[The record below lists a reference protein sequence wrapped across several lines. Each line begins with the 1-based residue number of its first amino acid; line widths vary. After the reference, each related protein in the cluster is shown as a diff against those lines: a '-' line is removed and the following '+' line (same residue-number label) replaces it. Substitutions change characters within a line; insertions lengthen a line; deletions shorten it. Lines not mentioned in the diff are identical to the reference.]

1 MQTESTHKAGIKLI
15 YLLKRFMDEW
25 NEKNLCRMH
34 CPGFNYAQLPLF
46 MTIGKTPIS
55 NNEAAS
61 KLNISKQ
68 ASSKIIKELEAI
80 NMVQSEKSTA
90 DGRSVMLKLTNEGE
104 EYYNYV
110 LTQITELEEKYK
122 KLVGAKNYET
132 ALDVMAKLVEFHE
145 KQNC

>member
-1 MQTESTHKAGIKLI
+1 MQTESSHKAGIKLI

-25 NEKNLCRMH
+25 NEKNLCSLR
-34 CPGFNYAQLPLF
+34 CPGFNSAQLPLF

-55 NNEAAS
+55 NNEAAA

-68 ASSKIIKELEAI
+68 ASSKILKELEAI

-90 DGRSVMLKLTNEGE
+90 DGRAVMLKLTNEGE
-104 EYYNYV
+104 AYYNYV
-110 LTQITELEEKYK
+110 LTQITELEGKYK

-132 ALDVMAKLVEFHE
+132 ALEVMAKLVEFHE
-145 KQNC
+145 KQSC

>member
-1 MQTESTHKAGIKLI
+1 METESSHKAGIKLI

-25 NEKNLCRMH
+25 NEKNLCSMH
-34 CPGFNYAQLPLF
+34 CPGFNSAQLPLF

-55 NNEAAS
+55 NNEAAA

-80 NMVQSEKSTA
+80 NMVKSEKSAA
-90 DGRSVMLKLTNEGE
+90 DARSVMLQLTPEGE

-110 LTQITELEEKYK
+110 LTEVSRLEDKYK

-132 ALDVMAKLVEFHE
+132 ALEVMAKLVEFHE
-145 KQNC
+145 KQRC

>member
-1 MQTESTHKAGIKLI
+1 MQTESSNRAGIKLI

-25 NEKNLCRMH
+25 NEKNLCRMQS
-34 CPGFNYAQLPLF
+34 PGFNYAQLPLF
-46 MTIGKTPIS
+46 MTIGKTTIS
-55 NNEAAS
+55 NNEAAA

-90 DGRSVMLKLTNEGE
+90 DARSVMLKLTNEGE

-132 ALDVMAKLVEFHE
+132 ALEVM
-145 KQNC
+145 